1 MLETIRAYGQEQ
13 LRLDG
18 EYEDARRAHAAFML
32 QFVEAADAG
41 LGTVQ
46 ARTWRAQLDDDQ
58 ENVRAA
64 LRWAFDHGDT
74 EIAARFVLALHQHW
88 FIGGWL
94 SEGLQWCVEL
104 LARPALTGRPQ
115 LRAAVLFVGG
125 RLAGYQG
132 DQQVGVAWL
141 EESIALSR
149 TIGDRLALARTLAA
163 LGRLLIEQPER
174 AQPAL
179 DESIG
184 LLRELDDRRW
194 LAAALG
200 YRGAVARRG
209 GDIDR
214 AQQLYEESLALTHE
228 AGDPWAAAAPLT
240 NLAALI
246 DRQGDLPTARSMYEE
261 SLRLCRDMG
270 ININTVSVLNSLA
283 LLLVRSN
290 EPDEA
295 AGLIAESLD
304 LCRRLGARG
313 FAVESAQILAW
324 VPFLKGRPE
333 VSARLLGAAETAQEA
348 LGKEMPATHT
358 GLYRAGIETIRR
370 ALGDTAFAIAWEEGR
385 SLSLDVAIAQ
395 ALAPPEASLV
405 EA

>member
-1 MLETIRAYGQEQ
+1 MLDTIRTYGLEQ
-13 LRLDG
+13 LRLRG
-18 EYEDARRAHAAFML
+18 EIDDARRAHAAFML
-32 QFVEAADAG
+32 RFVEEADAG
-41 LGTVQ
+41 LGTAQ
-46 ARTWRAQLDDDQ
+46 ARWWRAQLDDDQ
-58 ENVRAA
+58 ENIRAA
-64 LRWAFDHGDT
+64 LRWTYDHSNAD
-74 EIAARFVLALHQHW
+74 IAARFVLALHQHW

-94 SEGLQWCVEL
+94 SEGLRWCTEL
-104 LARPALTGRPQ
+104 LSRPALADHPKH
-115 LRAAVLFVGG
+115 RAAMLFVSG

-132 DQQVGVAWL
+132 DQRAGVAWL
-141 EESIALSR
+141 EESITLSR
-149 TIGDRLALARTLAA
+149 ATGDRLALARALAA

-174 AQPAL
+174 AQVVL
-179 DESIG
+179 DESVG
-184 LLRELDDRRW
+184 LLRELEDHRW

-200 YRGAVARRG
+200 YLGAVARRG

-214 AQQLYEESLALTHE
+214 AQSLYEESLALTHE

-246 DRQGDLPTARSMYEE
+246 DRQGDLAMARSMYEE

-270 ININTVSVLNSLA
+270 TNINTVSVLNSLA

-313 FAVESAQILAW
+313 FAIESAQILAW

-333 VSARLLGAAETAQEA
+333 ASARLLGAAEAAQET
-348 LGKEMPATHT
+348 LGKELPATHA
-358 GLYRAGIETIRR
+358 GLYRAGIETVRR
-370 ALGDTAFAIAWEEGR
+370 ALGDAAFTTAWAEGR
-385 SLSLDVAIAQ
+385 LLALDEAITY
-395 ALAPPEASLV
+395 ALAPPEVSLV